1 MNRDMK
7 KVVLGLIV
15 LCAMASDLNAQT
27 YKNSISVLG
36 GSSALWLTNSAT
48 ESGQRPV
55 YSHAGLQVTHQLKSN
70 IEVVLTGLGG
80 YTTAP
85 SYNAVRS
92 GVDMKYLS
100 AGLGLRYSLSKPLA
114 KIFTPF
120 ASLEASALAR
130 KNTTQTNHNVDVIGS
145 VGLGLKAA
153 ITKQVSLMYQVSTG
167 SPFYQTSH
175 LGSNAFDV
183 RGSYFLNSFGVS
195 FAFGVDCKETKAT
208 TKVSAPVDVDTD
220 GDGVV
225 DRLDQ
230 CPGVFGTVANNGCID
245 PALQAAAIAKLEKE
259 ALAKAEAAVAARY
272 AAEAKAK
279 AEAQAKQA
287 AETKAAEEQKAKEQL
302 LQDRTLIFNDDS
314 AVILPAAKAQA
325 DEVVEA
331 LKQNPTARVKVE
343 GHTDNY
349 GTKKNNIKVSR
360 NRAARVSKYLKK
372 NGIEASRI
380 ESSYYGESQP
390 KHSNR
395 TQAGKKLNRRV
406 EIKVIK

>member
-1 MNRDMK
+1 MFTQ
-7 KVVLGLIV
+7 V
-15 LCAMASDLNAQT
+15 SAQT
-27 YKNSISVLG
+27 YKNSVSVVG
-36 GSSALWLTNSAT
+36 GSSNLWLTNTAT
-48 ESGQRPV
+48 EAGIRPV
-55 YSHAGLQVTHQLKSN
+55 YSHGGLQVTHAVKSN

-85 SYNAVRS
+85 SYNAMKS

-175 LGSNAFDV
+175 LGSNAFDA
-183 RGSYFLNSFGVS
+183 RGSYFLNSFGISYS
-195 FAFGVDCKETKAT
+195 FGKGCEEMKAVE
-208 TKVSAPVDVDTD
+208 KSLALVDVDSD

-230 CPGVFGTVANNGCID
+230 CPGVFGSISNNGCID
-245 PALQAAAIAKLEKE
+245 SALQAAALAKLEKE
-259 ALAKAEAAVAARY
+259 AMAKAEAVVAARY
-272 AAEAKAK
+272 EAEAKTKAV
-279 AEAQAKQA
+279 AEAQVKQA
-287 AETKAAEEQKAKEQL
+287 VETKAAEEQKAKEQL

-325 DEVVEA
+325 DEVVTA
-331 LKQNPTARVKVE
+331 LLANPTAKITVK

-349 GTKKNNIKVSR
+349 GTKKNNVKVSR
-360 NRAARVSKYLKK
+360 NRAKRVSKYLQK
-372 NGIEASRI
+372 NGIDASRI
-380 ESSYYGESQP
+380 ESTYYGESQP
-390 KHSNR
+390 AHSNK
-395 TQAGKKLNRRV
+395 TQAGMKLNRRV
-406 EIKVIK
+406 EIKIVK

>member
-1 MNRDMK
+1 MK

-15 LCAMASDLNAQT
+15 LCAIATNLNAQT
-27 YKNSISVLG
+27 YKNSLSVLG

-48 ESGQRPV
+48 ESGIRPV
-55 YSHAGLQVTHQLKSN
+55 YSHGGLQVTHQVKPN

-80 YTTAP
+80 YTTSP
-85 SYNAVRS
+85 SYNAVKK

-145 VGLGLKAA
+145 AGLGLKAA
-153 ITKQVSLMYQVSTG
+153 ITKQVSLVYQVSVG

-175 LGSNAFDV
+175 VGSNAFDA
-183 RGSYFLNSFGVS
+183 RGSYFLNSFGIS
-195 FAFGVDCKETKAT
+195 FAFGADCNQAKAA

-230 CPGVFGTVANNGCID
+230 CPGVFGTVANNGCVD
-245 PALQAAAIAKLEKE
+245 PALQAAAQAKMEKE
-259 ALAKAEAAVAARY
+259 AMVKAEATVAARY

-279 AEAQAKQA
+279 AETEAQSKQA
-287 AETKAAEEQKAKEQL
+287 AETKAVEEQKAKQQL

-314 AVILPAAKAQA
+314 ALILPAAKKQA

-331 LKQNPTARVKVE
+331 LKQNPTAKVKVE

-349 GTKKNNIKVSR
+349 GTKKNNVKVSR
-360 NRAARVSKYLKK
+360 NRAARVSQYLKK
-372 NGIEASRI
+372 QGIESSRI
-380 ESSYYGESQP
+380 ASSYYGESKP
-390 KHSNR
+390 AHSNR
-395 TQAGKKLNRRV
+395 TKAGKKLNRRV
-406 EIKVIK
+406 EIKVVQ

>member
-1 MNRDMK
+1 MK

-15 LCAMASDLNAQT
+15 LCAIATNLNAQT
-27 YKNSISVLG
+27 YKNSLSVIG

-48 ESGQRPV
+48 ESGIRPV
-55 YSHAGLQVTHQLKSN
+55 YSHGGLQVTHQVKPN

-80 YTTAP
+80 YTTSP
-85 SYNAVRS
+85 SYNAVKK

-145 VGLGLKAA
+145 AGLGLKAA
-153 ITKQVSLMYQVSTG
+153 ITKQVSLVYQVSVG

-175 LGSNAFDV
+175 VGSNAFDA
-183 RGSYFLNSFGVS
+183 RGSYFLNSFGIS
-195 FAFGVDCKETKAT
+195 FAFGADCNQAKAA

-230 CPGVFGTVANNGCID
+230 CPGVFGTVANNGCVD
-245 PALQAAAIAKLEKE
+245 PALQAAAQAKMEKE
-259 ALAKAEAAVAARY
+259 AMVKAEATVAARY

-279 AEAQAKQA
+279 AETEAQAKQA
-287 AETKAAEEQKAKEQL
+287 AETKAVEEQKAKQQL

-314 AVILPAAKAQA
+314 ALILPAAKKQA

-331 LKQNPTARVKVE
+331 LKQNPTAKVKVE

-349 GTKKNNIKVSR
+349 GTKKNNVKVSR
-360 NRAARVSKYLKK
+360 NRAARVSQYLKK
-372 NGIEASRI
+372 QGIESSRI
-380 ESSYYGESQP
+380 ASSYYGESKP
-390 KHSNR
+390 AHSNR
-395 TQAGKKLNRRV
+395 TKAGKKLNRRV
-406 EIKVIK
+406 EIKVVQ

>member
-1 MNRDMK
+1 MK

-15 LCAMASDLNAQT
+15 LCAIATNLNAQT
-27 YKNSISVLG
+27 YKNSLSVIG

-48 ESGQRPV
+48 ESGIRPV
-55 YSHAGLQVTHQLKSN
+55 YSHGGLQVTHQVKPN

-80 YTTAP
+80 YTTSP
-85 SYNAVRS
+85 SYNAVKK

-145 VGLGLKAA
+145 AGLGLKAA
-153 ITKQVSLMYQVSTG
+153 ITKQVSLVYQVSVG

-175 LGSNAFDV
+175 VGSNAFDA
-183 RGSYFLNSFGVS
+183 RGSYFLNSFGIS
-195 FAFGVDCKETKAT
+195 FAFGADCNQAKAA

-230 CPGVFGTVANNGCID
+230 CPGVFGTVANNGCVD
-245 PALQAAAIAKLEKE
+245 PALQAAAQAKMEKE
-259 ALAKAEAAVAARY
+259 AMVKAEATVAARY

-279 AEAQAKQA
+279 AETEAQSKQA
-287 AETKAAEEQKAKEQL
+287 AETKAVEEQKAKQQL

-314 AVILPAAKAQA
+314 ALILPAAKKQA

-331 LKQNPTARVKVE
+331 LKQNPTAKVKVE

-349 GTKKNNIKVSR
+349 GTKKNNVKVSR
-360 NRAARVSKYLKK
+360 NRAARVSQYLKK
-372 NGIEASRI
+372 QGIESSRI
-380 ESSYYGESQP
+380 ASSYYGESKP
-390 KHSNR
+390 AHSNR
-395 TQAGKKLNRRV
+395 TKAGKKLNRRV
-406 EIKVIK
+406 EIKVVQ

>member
-1 MNRDMK
+1 MK
-7 KVVLGLIV
+7 KVVLGIIA
-15 LCAMASDLNAQT
+15 LCGMASSLQAQS

-36 GSSALWLTNSAT
+36 GTSSLWLTNSVI

-55 YSHAGLQVTHQLKSN
+55 YSHAGLQVTHAVKPN
-70 IEVVLTGLGG
+70 IEVVLTALGG
-80 YTTAP
+80 YTTSP
-85 SYNAVRS
+85 SYNAVRN

-130 KNTTQTNHNVDVIGS
+130 KNTIQTNHNVDVIGS
-145 VGLGLKAA
+145 AGLGLKAA
-153 ITKQVSLMYQVSTG
+153 ITKQVSLVYQVSVG

-175 LGSNAFDV
+175 VGSNAFDA

-195 FAFGVDCKETKAT
+195 FAFGADCKETKAT

-230 CPGVFGTVANNGCID
+230 CPGVFGTVANNGCVD
-245 PALQAAAIAKLEKE
+245 PALQAAAMAKLEKE
-259 ALAKAEAAVAARY
+259 AMAKAEAVVAARY

-279 AEAQAKQA
+279 VEAESQAKQA

-325 DEVVEA
+325 DEVVAA

-343 GHTDNY
+343 GHTDNH

-372 NGIEASRI
+372 NGIEANRI

-406 EIKVIK
+406 ELKIIK

>member
-1 MNRDMK
+1 MK
-7 KVVLGLIV
+7 KVVVGILV
-15 LCAMASDLNAQT
+15 MCAMVSNLTAQT

-36 GSSALWLTNSAT
+36 GSSSLWLTNTAT
-48 ESGQRPV
+48 EAGIRPV
-55 YSHAGLQVTHQLKSN
+55 YSHGGLQVTHTVKSN

-85 SYNAVRS
+85 SYNAIKS

-145 VGLGLKAA
+145 VGLGVKAA

-175 LGSNAFDV
+175 LGSNAFDA

-195 FAFGVDCKETKAT
+195 FAFGGNCACQAKESAKT
-208 TKVSAPVDVDTD
+208 TAPVDVDTD

-230 CPGVFGTVANNGCID
+230 CPGVFGSVSNNGCID
-245 PALQAAAIAKLEKE
+245 PALQAAALAKLEKE
-259 ALAKAEAAVAARY
+259 AMAKAEAVVASRY

-279 AEAQAKQA
+279 AEAEAAAKQA
-287 AETKAAEEQKAKEQL
+287 AETKAAEEQL
-302 LQDRTLIFNDDS
+302 LKDRTLLFNDDS
-314 AVILPAAKAQA
+314 AVILPAAKEEA
-325 DEVVEA
+325 DKVVEG
-331 LKQNPTARVKVE
+331 LKKYPTAHVKIE
-343 GHTDNY
+343 GHTDSH
-349 GTKKNNIKVSR
+349 GTKRNNVIVSR
-360 NRAARVSKYLKK
+360 NRITSVLAYLTS
-372 NGIEASRI
+372 NGIDLNRI
-380 ESSYYGESQP
+380 ESAFFGETRPVQ
-390 KHSNR
+390 SNK
-395 TQAGKKLNRRV
+395 TEEGKKLNRRV
-406 EIKVIK
+406 EIKIVK

>member
-1 MNRDMK
+1 MK
-7 KVVLGLIV
+7 KVVVGILV
-15 LCAMASDLNAQT
+15 MCAMVSNLTAQT

-36 GSSALWLTNSAT
+36 GSSSLWLTNTAT
-48 ESGQRPV
+48 EAGIRPT
-55 YSHAGLQVTHQLKSN
+55 YSHGGLQVTHQLKSN

-85 SYNAVRS
+85 SYNAVKS

-153 ITKQVSLMYQVSTG
+153 ITKQVSLVYQVSTG

-175 LGSNAFDV
+175 VGSNAFDA

-195 FAFGVDCKETKAT
+195 FAFGKGCEQPIAT
-208 TKVSAPVDVDTD
+208 AVSAPVDVDSD

-230 CPGVFGTVANNGCID
+230 CPGVFGTASNNGCID
-245 PALQAAAIAKLEKE
+245 PALQAAAMAKLEKE
-259 ALAKAEAAVAARY
+259 AMVKAEAVVAARY
-272 AAEAKAK
+272 EAEAKAK
-279 AEAQAKQA
+279 AAAEAQAKQA
-287 AETKAAEEQKAKEQL
+287 AETKAAEEQQAKEQL

-331 LKQNPTARVKVE
+331 LKQNPSAKITVK

-360 NRAARVSKYLKK
+360 NRAARVRKYLQK

-390 KHSNR
+390 AHSNR

-406 EIKVIK
+406 EIKIVK

>member
-1 MNRDMK
+1 MK
-7 KVVLGLIV
+7 KVVVGILV
-15 LCAMASDLNAQT
+15 MCAMVSNLTAQT

-36 GSSALWLTNSAT
+36 GSSSLWLTNTAT
-48 ESGQRPV
+48 EAGIRPT
-55 YSHAGLQVTHQLKSN
+55 YSHGGLQVTHQLKSN

-80 YTTAP
+80 YTTSP
-85 SYNAVRS
+85 SYNAVKS

-153 ITKQVSLMYQVSTG
+153 ITKQVSLLYQVSMG

-183 RGSYFLNSFGVS
+183 RGSYLLNSFGVS
-195 FAFGVDCKETKAT
+195 FAFGKGCEQPIAT
-208 TKVSAPVDVDTD
+208 AVSAP
-220 GDGVV
+220 
-225 DRLDQ
+225 
-230 CPGVFGTVANNGCID
+230 
-245 PALQAAAIAKLEKE
+245 
-259 ALAKAEAAVAARY
+259 
-272 AAEAKAK
+272 AKAK
-279 AEAQAKQA
+279 AAAEAQAKQA
-287 AETKAAEEQKAKEQL
+287 AETKAAEEQQAKEQL

-331 LKQNPTARVKVE
+331 LKQNPSAKITVK

-349 GTKKNNIKVSR
+349 GTKKNNVKVSR
-360 NRAARVSKYLKK
+360 NRAARVRKYLQR

-390 KHSNR
+390 AHSNR

-406 EIKVIK
+406 EIKIVK

>member
-1 MNRDMK
+1 MK

-15 LCAMASDLNAQT
+15 LCAIATNLNAQT
-27 YKNSISVLG
+27 YKNSLSVLG

-48 ESGQRPV
+48 ESGIRPV
-55 YSHAGLQVTHQLKSN
+55 YSHGGLQVTHQVKPN

-80 YTTAP
+80 YTTSP
-85 SYNAVRS
+85 SYNAVKK

-145 VGLGLKAA
+145 AGLGLKAA
-153 ITKQVSLMYQVSTG
+153 ITKQLSLVYQVSVG

-175 LGSNAFDV
+175 VGSNAFDA
-183 RGSYFLNSFGVS
+183 RGSYFLNSFGIS
-195 FAFGVDCKETKAT
+195 FAFGADCNQAKAA

-230 CPGVFGTVANNGCID
+230 CPGVFGTVANNGCVD
-245 PALQAAAIAKLEKE
+245 PALQAAAQAKMEKE
-259 ALAKAEAAVAARY
+259 AMVKAEATVAARY

-279 AEAQAKQA
+279 AETEAQAKQA
-287 AETKAAEEQKAKEQL
+287 AETKAVEEQKAKQQL

-314 AVILPAAKAQA
+314 ALILPAAKKQA

-331 LKQNPTARVKVE
+331 LKQNPTAKVKVE

-349 GTKKNNIKVSR
+349 GTKKNNVKVSR
-360 NRAARVSKYLKK
+360 NRAARVSQYLKK
-372 NGIEASRI
+372 QGIESSRI
-380 ESSYYGESQP
+380 ASSYYGESKP
-390 KHSNR
+390 AHSNR
-395 TQAGKKLNRRV
+395 TKAGKKLNRRV
-406 EIKVIK
+406 EIKVVQ

>member
-1 MNRDMK
+1 
-7 KVVLGLIV
+7 
-15 LCAMASDLNAQT
+15 LNT
-27 YKNSISVLG
+27 
-36 GSSALWLTNSAT
+36 
-48 ESGQRPV
+48 
-55 YSHAGLQVTHQLKSN
+55 
-70 IEVVLTGLGG
+70 
-80 YTTAP
+80 
-85 SYNAVRS
+85 
-92 GVDMKYLS
+92 
-100 AGLGLRYSLSKPLA
+100 
-114 KIFTPF
+114 
-120 ASLEASALAR
+120 
-130 KNTTQTNHNVDVIGS
+130 
-145 VGLGLKAA
+145 
-153 ITKQVSLMYQVSTG
+153 
-167 SPFYQTSH
+167 
-175 LGSNAFDV
+175 
-183 RGSYFLNSFGVS
+183 FGVS
-195 FAFGVDCKETKAT
+195 YAFGTDCKETKAT

-230 CPGVFGTVANNGCID
+230 CPGVFGTVANNGCVD
-245 PALQAAAIAKLEKE
+245 PALQAAAMAKMEKE
-259 ALAKAEAAVAARY
+259 AMAKAEAVVAARY

-279 AEAQAKQA
+279 AEAESQAKQA
-287 AETKAAEEQKAKEQL
+287 AEMKAAEEQKAKEQL

-325 DEVVEA
+325 DEVVAA

-343 GHTDNY
+343 GHTDNH

-406 EIKVIK
+406 ELKIIK

>member
-1 MNRDMK
+1 MK

-15 LCAMASDLNAQT
+15 LCAIATNLNAQT
-27 YKNSISVLG
+27 YKNSLSVLG

-48 ESGQRPV
+48 ESGIRPV
-55 YSHAGLQVTHQLKSN
+55 YSHGGLQVTHQVKPN

-80 YTTAP
+80 YTTSP
-85 SYNAVRS
+85 SYNAVKK

-145 VGLGLKAA
+145 AGLGLKAA
-153 ITKQVSLMYQVSTG
+153 ITKQVSLVYQVSVG

-175 LGSNAFDV
+175 VGSNAFDA
-183 RGSYFLNSFGVS
+183 RGSYFLNSFGIS
-195 FAFGVDCKETKAT
+195 FAFGADCNQAKAA

-230 CPGVFGTVANNGCID
+230 CPGVFGTVANNGCVD
-245 PALQAAAIAKLEKE
+245 PALQAAAQAKMEKE
-259 ALAKAEAAVAARY
+259 AMVKAEATVAARY

-279 AEAQAKQA
+279 AETEAQAKQA
-287 AETKAAEEQKAKEQL
+287 AETKAVEEQKAKQQL

-314 AVILPAAKAQA
+314 ALILPAAKKQA

-331 LKQNPTARVKVE
+331 LKQNPTAKVKVE

-349 GTKKNNIKVSR
+349 GTKKNNVKVSR
-360 NRAARVSKYLKK
+360 NRAARVSQYLKK
-372 NGIEASRI
+372 QGIESSRI
-380 ESSYYGESQP
+380 ASSYYGESKP
-390 KHSNR
+390 AHSNR
-395 TQAGKKLNRRV
+395 TKAGKKLNRRV
-406 EIKVIK
+406 EIKVVQ

>member
-1 MNRDMK
+1 MK

-15 LCAMASDLNAQT
+15 LCAIATNLNAQT
-27 YKNSISVLG
+27 YKNSLSVLG

-48 ESGQRPV
+48 ESGIRPV
-55 YSHAGLQVTHQLKSN
+55 YSHGGLQVTHQVKPN

-80 YTTAP
+80 YTTSP
-85 SYNAVRS
+85 SYNAVKK

-145 VGLGLKAA
+145 AGLGLKAA
-153 ITKQVSLMYQVSTG
+153 ITKQLSLVYQVSVG

-175 LGSNAFDV
+175 VGSNSFDA
-183 RGSYFLNSFGVS
+183 RGSYFLNSFGIS
-195 FAFGVDCKETKAT
+195 FAFGADCNQAKAA

-230 CPGVFGTVANNGCID
+230 CPGVFGTVANNGCVD
-245 PALQAAAIAKLEKE
+245 PALQAAAQAKMEKE
-259 ALAKAEAAVAARY
+259 AMVKAEATVAARY

-279 AEAQAKQA
+279 AETEAQAKQA
-287 AETKAAEEQKAKEQL
+287 AETKAVEEQKAKQQL

-314 AVILPAAKAQA
+314 ALILPAAKKQA

-331 LKQNPTARVKVE
+331 LKQNPTAKVKVE

-349 GTKKNNIKVSR
+349 GTKKNNVKVSR
-360 NRAARVSKYLKK
+360 NRAARVSQYLKK
-372 NGIEASRI
+372 QGIESSRI
-380 ESSYYGESQP
+380 ASSYYGESKP
-390 KHSNR
+390 AHSNR
-395 TQAGKKLNRRV
+395 TKAGKKLNRRV
-406 EIKVIK
+406 EIKVVQ